1 MNPDKKFW
9 LKKRVFITGHSGFK
23 GTWVYLWLKLLG
35 ANVKGYSIDCGF
47 KPKIFKSIFRDHYIN
62 QTSLDVRNYDILKK
76 SLISFQP
83 EIIIHMAAQPL
94 VLKSYEQP
102 KETFS
107 TNIVGTFNILDCALK
122 LKHLNST
129 SYKDTVANLDKET
142 INLINNLFSD
152 DFKFFNYAKHT

>member
-1 MNPDKKFW
+1 MKPDKKFW

-76 SLISFQP
+76 SLIKLISFD
-83 EIIIHMAAQPL
+83 L
-94 VLKSYEQP
+94 NLR
-102 KETFS
+102 FLC
-107 TNIVGTFNILDCALK
+107 ILSL
-122 LKHLNST
+122 
-129 SYKDTVANLDKET
+129 
-142 INLINNLFSD
+142 LIS
-152 DFKFFNYAKHT
+152 K